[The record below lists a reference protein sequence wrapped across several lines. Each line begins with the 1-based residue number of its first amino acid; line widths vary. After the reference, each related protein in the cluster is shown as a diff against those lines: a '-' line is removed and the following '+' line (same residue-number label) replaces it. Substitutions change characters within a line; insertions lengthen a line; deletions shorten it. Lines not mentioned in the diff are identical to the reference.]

1 LINDEDAQKIRFA
14 HQDLFDLW
22 PSFYVAEKMGKGL
35 GRGEILLRPL
45 PSKEVILL
53 IKSLS

>member
-14 HQDLFDLW
+14 HQDLFNLW
-22 PSFYVAEKMGKGL
+22 TSFYVAQKMGKSL

-53 IKSLS
+53 IQSLS

>member
-22 PSFYVAEKMGKGL
+22 PSVYVAEKMGKGL

-53 IKSLS
+53 IQSLS